1 MKNLLLIGG
10 GLIVGYYLAINKR
23 KQVESALSEAQS
35 KIDELANRLEKELKE
50 SDRLAEN
57 IVSEDVKR

>member
-23 KQVESALSEAQS
+23 KQVESALSEAKS